1 MLGLAEID
9 AQDTDRIQ
17 IGVAEI
23 DRVLGGGL
31 VGGSAIL
38 VGGEPGIGKSTLL
51 LQILEKLAAQG
62 LKVLYVSGEESAQ
75 QIKLRARRIG
85 ALSEN
90 ILVLVEIDLE
100 EIIRQ
105 TAEISPRI
113 LVIDSIQAITSPQI
127 PSALGSV
134 NQIRECTGRLIFQAK
149 RMGMPLFLI
158 GHVTKEGT
166 IAGPKVLEHMVD
178 TVLYFEGDA
187 GHQFRIVRAIKNRFG
202 PTNEIGVFE
211 MGRRGLSEVAN
222 PSSFFLTS
230 GPEQAPGSVVA
241 ATMEGTRPILVEIQS
256 LTMPNHF
263 GAPRRT
269 TNGVDHN
276 RVSLLVAVM
285 DKICGQR
292 LTAHDIFMNVVGG
305 IKIDEPAVDLGIV
318 ASLLSSLLERP
329 IEGKT
334 AVFGEV
340 GLTGEVRATS
350 QASVRIREAERMGF
364 GRCIIAKSQTGELPA
379 VGDMKIISIGHL
391 KDLAGHLF

>member
-1 MLGLAEID
+1 MTGLAEID
-9 AQDTDRIQ
+9 AHDKDRIQ
-17 IGVAEI
+17 TGIAEI

-31 VGGSAIL
+31 VGGSAVL

-51 LQILEKLAAQG
+51 LQVLEKLAAQG
-62 LKVLYVSGEESAQ
+62 LKVLYVSGEESAE
-75 QIKLRARRIG
+75 QIKLRAGRIG

-105 TAEISPRI
+105 VAEISPRI
-113 LVIDSIQAITSPQI
+113 LVIDSIQAITSSQV

-134 NQIRECTGRLIFQAK
+134 NQIRECAGRLIFHGK
-149 RMGMPLFLI
+149 RMDIPVFLI

-178 TVLYFEGDA
+178 TVLYFEGDS

-211 MGRRGLSEVAN
+211 MGRMGLSEVAN
-222 PSSFFLTS
+222 PSAFFLTS
-230 GPEQAPGSVVA
+230 GAERASGSVVA
-241 ATMEGTRPILVEIQS
+241 ATLEGTRPILVEIQS
-256 LTMPNHF
+256 LVMPNHF

-285 DKICGQR
+285 DKICGYH
-292 LTAHDIFMNVVGG
+292 LTGHDIFLNVVGG

-329 IEGKT
+329 TGGKT

-340 GLTGEVRATS
+340 GLTGEVRAIS

-364 GRCIIAKSQTGELPA
+364 GRCIIPKSQTGELPA
-379 VGDMKIISIGHL
+379 AGNMKIIPIGNL
-391 KDLAGHLF
+391 KELAGHLF